1 MQCFNCGT
9 ENPQE
14 ATFCKKCG
22 RKLDGTALCSACGK
36 YTPAD
41 GEFCIY
47 CGSNRNAPVWLM
59 PARFESSVPAAGG
72 AEAAPA
78 ATAAMRVC
86 APAATAQ
93 PAPRD
98 QRQIKAKVKTDAPAA
113 AAVGMAN
120 GIMGKIALILSAVG
134 ALIPLIFVFLIGNS
148 YSIGAGG
155 VSGGSP
161 MGYSIFHYFG
171 DAYKSVFDTQSVL
184 GNAALMGAVI
194 GTVCSVVAIGG
205 TAAAFAFTA
214 VRAVKIFKG
223 KADGG
228 LLAPAATTY
237 AAYVGGAALVLVC
250 MAQMA
255 ELAGVST
262 AMVANIGTVAG
273 IVLGGI
279 VILAACVLSA
289 ISQGMG
295 GNIKLFA
302 VNAGSKCLYAAFAFA
317 AIGLAGGCAAAV
329 SVPDMDAGFTYG
341 IATFLAQV
349 AALGSD
355 AETVDAYNGCL
366 AVEFIFTAVL
376 IALCAAAALAF
387 GRVAALPGSGI
398 DKRTG
403 MFMLISGDAAVVAGV
418 IMIVASSI
426 YVGRAGSTFAVGA
439 GIPVGVII
447 CGLAMIAATV
457 GGNIAAKKISTPVQ
471 AQTDN

>member
-148 YSIGAGG
+148 YSMGAGG

-171 DAYKSVFDTQSVL
+171 DAYKSVSDTQSVL

-250 MAQMA
+250 MAQRA

-289 ISQGMG
+289 IS
-295 GNIKLFA
+295 
-302 VNAGSKCLYAAFAFA
+302 
-317 AIGLAGGCAAAV
+317 
-329 SVPDMDAGFTYG
+329 
-341 IATFLAQV
+341 
-349 AALGSD
+349 
-355 AETVDAYNGCL
+355 
-366 AVEFIFTAVL
+366 
-376 IALCAAAALAF
+376 
-387 GRVAALPGSGI
+387 
-398 DKRTG
+398 
-403 MFMLISGDAAVVAGV
+403 
-418 IMIVASSI
+418 
-426 YVGRAGSTFAVGA
+426 
-439 GIPVGVII
+439 
-447 CGLAMIAATV
+447 
-457 GGNIAAKKISTPVQ
+457 
-471 AQTDN
+471 

>member
-41 GEFCIY
+41 GEFCIH

-93 PAPRD
+93 PAPK
-98 QRQIKAKVKTDAPAA
+98 QAKVKANAPAA
-113 AAVGMAN
+113 AAGRRAN

-148 YSIGAGG
+148 YSMGVGG

-250 MAQMA
+250 MAQRA

-262 AMVANIGTVAG
+262 AMVANGGTVAG

-289 ISQGMG
+289 ISQGI
-295 GNIKLFA
+295 GNIKLFV
-302 VNAGSKCLYAAFAFA
+302 VNAGSKCLYAVFAFA

-329 SVPDMDAGFTYG
+329 SIPDMDAGYTYG

-355 AETVDAYNGCL
+355 AETVAAYNGCL
-366 AVEFIFTAVL
+366 AVEFTFTAVL

-387 GRVAALPGSGI
+387 GRVAALPGSGS
-398 DKRTG
+398 DRRTG
-403 MFMLISGDAAVVAGV
+403 IFMLISGDAAVVAGV

>member
-41 GEFCIY
+41 GEFCIH

-250 MAQMA
+250 MAQRA

-262 AMVANIGTVAG
+262 AMVANGGTVAG

-387 GRVAALPGSGI
+387 GRVAALPGSGS

-403 MFMLISGDAAVVAGV
+403 MFMLISGVASVVAGV

>member
-98 QRQIKAKVKTDAPAA
+98 QRQIKAKVKTDASAA

-134 ALIPLIFVFLIGNS
+134 ALIPLIFVFLIDNS
-148 YSIGAGG
+148 YSMGAGG

-250 MAQMA
+250 MAQRA

-295 GNIKLFA
+295 GNIKFFA

-387 GRVAALPGSGI
+387 GRVAALPGSGS

-403 MFMLISGDAAVVAGV
+403 MFMLISGVAAVVAGV
-418 IMIVASSI
+418 MMIVASSI

>member
-22 RKLDGTALCSACGK
+22 RKLDGMALCSACGK

-41 GEFCIY
+41 GEFCIH

-78 ATAAMRVC
+78 ATAAMRVG
-86 APAATAQ
+86 APAAAAQ
-93 PAPRD
+93 PAPRS
-98 QRQIKAKVKTDAPAA
+98 QRQKRAKVKTDAVAA
-113 AAVGMAN
+113 GGKAN

-148 YSIGAGG
+148 YSMGVGG

-205 TAAAFAFTA
+205 TVAAFAFTA

-250 MAQMA
+250 MAQRA

-302 VNAGSKCLYAAFAFA
+302 VNAGSKCLYAVFAFA

-387 GRVAALPGSGI
+387 GRVAALPGSGS

-403 MFMLISGDAAVVAGV
+403 MFMLISGVAAVVAGV

-457 GGNIAAKKISTPVQ
+457 GGNIAAKKIPTPVQ

>member
-41 GEFCIY
+41 GEFCIH

-148 YSIGAGG
+148 YSMGVGG

-250 MAQMA
+250 MAQRA

-329 SVPDMDAGFTYG
+329 SVPDMDAGYTYG

-387 GRVAALPGSGI
+387 GRVAALPGSGS

>member
-1 MQCFNCGT
+1 MRCFNCGT

-41 GEFCIY
+41 GEFCIH

-148 YSIGAGG
+148 YSMGAGG

-250 MAQMA
+250 MAQRA

-387 GRVAALPGSGI
+387 GRVAALPGSGS

>member
-41 GEFCIY
+41 GEFCIH

-250 MAQMA
+250 MAQRA

-302 VNAGSKCLYAAFAFA
+302 VNAGSKCLYAVFAFA

>member
-1 MQCFNCGT
+1 M
-9 ENPQE
+9 
-14 ATFCKKCG
+14 
-22 RKLDGTALCSACGK
+22 
-36 YTPAD
+36 
-41 GEFCIY
+41 
-47 CGSNRNAPVWLM
+47 
-59 PARFESSVPAAGG
+59 
-72 AEAAPA
+72 
-78 ATAAMRVC
+78 
-86 APAATAQ
+86 
-93 PAPRD
+93 
-98 QRQIKAKVKTDAPAA
+98 
-113 AAVGMAN
+113 
-120 GIMGKIALILSAVG
+120 
-134 ALIPLIFVFLIGNS
+134 
-148 YSIGAGG
+148 
-155 VSGGSP
+155 
-161 MGYSIFHYFG
+161 
-171 DAYKSVFDTQSVL
+171 
-184 GNAALMGAVI
+184 
-194 GTVCSVVAIGG
+194 
-205 TAAAFAFTA
+205 
-214 VRAVKIFKG
+214 RAVKIFKG

-250 MAQMA
+250 MAQRA

-302 VNAGSKCLYAAFAFA
+302 VNAGSKCLYAVFAFA
-317 AIGLAGGCAAAV
+317 AIGLVGGCAAAV
-329 SVPDMDAGFTYG
+329 SVPDMDAGYTYG

-387 GRVAALPGSGI
+387 GRVAALPGSGS

-403 MFMLISGDAAVVAGV
+403 MFMLISGVAAVAAGV
-418 IMIVASSI
+418 IMIAASSI

-439 GIPVGVII
+439 SIPVGVII
-447 CGLAMIAATV
+447 CGLAMIAATI
-457 GGNIAAKKISTPVQ
+457 GGNIAAKKISPSVQ
-471 AQTDN
+471 AQAVN

>member
-41 GEFCIY
+41 GEFCIH

-59 PARFESSVPAAGG
+59 PTRFESSVPAAGG
-72 AEAAPA
+72 VEAAPA
-78 ATAAMRVC
+78 ATAAIRVG
-86 APAATAQ
+86 APAAAAQ
-93 PAPRD
+93 PAPIA
-98 QRQIKAKVKTDAPAA
+98 QRQIKAKVKTDAAA
-113 AAVGMAN
+113 AGGMAN

-134 ALIPLIFVFLIGNS
+134 ALISLIFVFLIGNS
-148 YSIGAGG
+148 YSMGVGG

-250 MAQMA
+250 MAQRA

-329 SVPDMDAGFTYG
+329 SVSDMDAGFTYG

-355 AETVDAYNGCL
+355 AETVAAYNGCL

-387 GRVAALPGSGI
+387 GRVAALPGSGS

-403 MFMLISGDAAVVAGV
+403 MFMLIAGVAAVVAGV
-418 IMIVASSI
+418 IMIAASSI

-457 GGNIAAKKISTPVQ
+457 GGNIAAKKISPSVQ
-471 AQTDN
+471 AQAVN

>member
-41 GEFCIY
+41 GEFCIH

-98 QRQIKAKVKTDAPAA
+98 QRQIKAKVKTDASAA

-134 ALIPLIFVFLIGNS
+134 ALIPLIFVFLIDNS
-148 YSIGAGG
+148 YSMGAGG

-171 DAYKSVFDTQSVL
+171 DAYKSVSDTQSVL

-250 MAQMA
+250 MAQRA

-387 GRVAALPGSGI
+387 GRVAALPGSGS

-403 MFMLISGDAAVVAGV
+403 MFMLISGVAAVVAGV
-418 IMIVASSI
+418 MMIVASSI

>member
-41 GEFCIY
+41 GEFCIH

-134 ALIPLIFVFLIGNS
+134 ALISLIFVFLIGNS
-148 YSIGAGG
+148 YSMGVGG

-250 MAQMA
+250 MAQRA

-262 AMVANIGTVAG
+262 AMVANGGTVAG

-295 GNIKLFA
+295 GNIKFFA

-387 GRVAALPGSGI
+387 GRVAALPGSGS

-403 MFMLISGDAAVVAGV
+403 MFMLISGVAAVVAGV
-418 IMIVASSI
+418 MMIVASSI

>member
-41 GEFCIY
+41 GEFCIH

-98 QRQIKAKVKTDAPAA
+98 QRQIKAKVKTDASAA

-148 YSIGAGG
+148 YSMGVGG

-223 KADGG
+223 KANGG

-250 MAQMA
+250 MAQRA

-262 AMVANIGTVAG
+262 AMVANGGTVAG

-387 GRVAALPGSGI
+387 GRVAALPGSGS

-403 MFMLISGDAAVVAGV
+403 MFMLISGVASVVAGV
-418 IMIVASSI
+418 MMIVASSI

>member
-41 GEFCIY
+41 GEYCIH

-86 APAATAQ
+86 APAAAAQ
-93 PAPRD
+93 PAPIA
-98 QRQIKAKVKTDAPAA
+98 QRQIKAKVKTDAAA
-113 AAVGMAN
+113 AGGMAN

-134 ALIPLIFVFLIGNS
+134 ALISLIFVFLIGNS
-148 YSIGAGG
+148 YSMGVGG

-194 GTVCSVVAIGG
+194 GTVCSVAAIGG

-223 KADGG
+223 NADGG

-250 MAQMA
+250 MAQRA

-262 AMVANIGTVAG
+262 AMVANGGTVAG

-279 VILAACVLSA
+279 VILCFRQFRRAW
-289 ISQGMG
+289 
-295 GNIKLFA
+295 
-302 VNAGSKCLYAAFAFA
+302 A
-317 AIGLAGGCAAAV
+317 AI
-329 SVPDMDAGFTYG
+329 
-341 IATFLAQV
+341 
-349 AALGSD
+349 
-355 AETVDAYNGCL
+355 
-366 AVEFIFTAVL
+366 
-376 IALCAAAALAF
+376 
-387 GRVAALPGSGI
+387 
-398 DKRTG
+398 
-403 MFMLISGDAAVVAGV
+403 
-418 IMIVASSI
+418 
-426 YVGRAGSTFAVGA
+426 
-439 GIPVGVII
+439 
-447 CGLAMIAATV
+447 
-457 GGNIAAKKISTPVQ
+457 
-471 AQTDN
+471 

>member
-41 GEFCIY
+41 GEFCIH

-250 MAQMA
+250 MAQRA

-387 GRVAALPGSGI
+387 GRVAALPGSGS

-403 MFMLISGDAAVVAGV
+403 MFMLISGVAAVVAGV

>member
-36 YTPAD
+36 HTPAD
-41 GEFCIY
+41 GEFCIH

-148 YSIGAGG
+148 YSMGVGG

-250 MAQMA
+250 MAQRA

>member
-41 GEFCIY
+41 GEFCIH

-250 MAQMA
+250 MAQRA

-387 GRVAALPGSGI
+387 GRVAALPGSGS

-403 MFMLISGDAAVVAGV
+403 MFMLISGVAAVVAGV
-418 IMIVASSI
+418 MMIVASSI